1 MANSKS
7 KARAQAQQRARA
19 QAKKASARTAPPV
32 RATPTSP
39 ARTVTRQATTT
50 ASAKPAPE
58 VVEPAEVASTDGPPA
73 WFQWT
78 TLVLAI
84 LGLAISI
91 YETWAHFHGNTL
103 LGCSS
108 NPHATF
114 DCSAVITSSQS
125 MVFNVI
131 PVAILGLAF
140 YVVAVPLFSPWGWRY
155 TGREPRGLG
164 RLLRRLGLTQ
174 HGVSWLRLASMI
186 VGMGFVMYLIY
197 VEVAQIRNVCEYCTG
212 VHIVTFLLFCM
223 TVVSAAWWGLGQRRD
238 SWEKPDTAS

>member
-7 KARAQAQQRARA
+7 KARAQAQQRVRA

-39 ARTVTRQATTT
+39 ARSVTRQATTT
-50 ASAKPAPE
+50 ATAKPATE
-58 VVEPAEVASTDGPPA
+58 VIEPAEVATPDGPPA

-78 TLVLAI
+78 TLVLAVI
-84 LGLAISI
+84 GLGISI
-91 YETWAHFHGNTL
+91 YETYAHYNGNKL

-114 DCSAVITSSQS
+114 DCGAVITSSQS
-125 MVFNVI
+125 MVFNI
-131 PVAILGLAF
+131 FPVAVLGLAF
-140 YVVAVPLFSPWGWRY
+140 YVVAVPLFSPWGWRF
-155 TGREPRGLG
+155 TGRG
-164 RLLRRLGLTQ
+164 RITQ
-174 HGVSWLRLASMI
+174 REVSWLRLVSVI

-197 VEVAQIRNVCEYCTG
+197 AEVAQIKNICEYCTG

-223 TVVSAAWWGLGQRRD
+223 TVVSAAWWGLGERRD
-238 SWEKPDTAS
+238 SWGKPGTVS